1 MPKIVKEKSGATKK
15 AKLSP
20 KEKGVSVVKKTHK
33 KTAVSKAVKPVS
45 SQKETSS
52 KIVLSVLSPQ
62 GEKAGTI
69 SVPVEVF
76 GVSYNAQ
83 LVSQAVR
90 VYEMNQREGSAA
102 TKTRGMVEGSTRK
115 IYRQKGTG
123 RARHGGIRAP
133 IFVGGG
139 IAFGP
144 VPRTI
149 HKTLSKEMKKK
160 ALVCAL
166 SLKRE
171 NNQLFIVDGIDELPV
186 KTKSYAH
193 MLEQINVSSRTLVI
207 YGKQTSSAAR
217 ALRNIHA
224 VSVLPFDAF
233 TTHDV
238 MTHTSLVFTKDA
250 ILAFIEKGMKV

>member
-1 MPKIVKEKSGATKK
+1 MPKIVKEKPVAVKK
-15 AKLSP
+15 AKRSP
-20 KEKGVSVVKKTHK
+20 KEKGASVVKKTDK
-33 KTAVSKAVKPVS
+33 KGVASKTVKPVS
-45 SQKETSS
+45 SQKETPS
-52 KIVLSVLSPQ
+52 KIVLSVLSSK

-69 SVPVEVF
+69 SVPAELF
-76 GVSYNAQ
+76 GASYNAQ

-139 IAFGP
+139 ITFGP

-149 HKTLSKEMKKK
+149 HKTLSKQMKKK
-160 ALVCAL
+160 ALACTL

-171 NNQLFIVDGIDELPV
+171 NNQLFIIDGVDELPV
-186 KTKSYAH
+186 KTKSYAQMLKH
-193 MLEQINVSSRTLVI
+193 MNVSGRTLVV
-207 YGKQTSSAAR
+207 YGKQTSSASR
-217 ALRNIHA
+217 ALRNIST
-224 VSVLPFDAF
+224 VSVFPFDSF
-233 TTHDV
+233 TSYDV
-238 MTHTSLVFTKDA
+238 MTHASLVFTKDA
-250 ILAFIEKGMKV
+250 LLSFIEKGAQV